1 MTTELAAAS
10 ILDMKWH
17 ELASVSVPADSP
29 LASETVSPEDAAR
42 RLIDIE
48 KFEAQARAQMGL
60 IDEIIPRY
68 RTSYFNHIFN
78 SGYSAGYYS
87 YLWAEVLDKDA
98 FELFRQRGIFDP
110 ATAASFK
117 HNILEAGGSE
127 QPMVLY
133 ERFRGASPDPQWL
146 LKARGLK

>member
-60 IDEIIPRY
+60 CDY
-68 RTSYFNHIFN
+68 
-78 SGYSAGYYS
+78 
-87 YLWAEVLDKDA
+87 
-98 FELFRQRGIFDP
+98 QR
-110 ATAASFK
+110 
-117 HNILEAGGSE
+117 
-127 QPMVLY
+127 
-133 ERFRGASPDPQWL
+133 
-146 LKARGLK
+146 